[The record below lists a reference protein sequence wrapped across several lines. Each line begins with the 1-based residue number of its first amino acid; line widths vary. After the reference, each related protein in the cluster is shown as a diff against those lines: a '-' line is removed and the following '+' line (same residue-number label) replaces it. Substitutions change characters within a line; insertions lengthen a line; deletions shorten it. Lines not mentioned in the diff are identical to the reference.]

1 MRYNVKNGQII
12 IKVEKK
18 SPYVEISISD
28 TGIGIP
34 KNELPKLFT
43 KFYRGSNILK
53 YETEGTG
60 LGLYIT
66 KNIVEAHGGK
76 IWAESIENR
85 GTTIHFT
92 LPMDEKLIPKRYST
106 SSPF

>member
-1 MRYNVKNGQII
+1 MRIRIVMQNLLENALRYNVKNGQII

-18 SPYVEISISD
+18 PPYVEVSISD

-60 LGLYIT
+60 LGL
-66 KNIVEAHGGK
+66 
-76 IWAESIENR
+76 
-85 GTTIHFT
+85 
-92 LPMDEKLIPKRYST
+92 
-106 SSPF
+106 